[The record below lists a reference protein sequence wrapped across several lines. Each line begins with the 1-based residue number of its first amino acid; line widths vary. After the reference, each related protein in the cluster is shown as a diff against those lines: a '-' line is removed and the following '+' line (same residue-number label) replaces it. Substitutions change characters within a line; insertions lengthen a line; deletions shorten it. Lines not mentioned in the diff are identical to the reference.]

1 MHLHLDGKI
10 RPQLLF
16 PLRMIHLPP
25 VAGSLRLFKRQI
37 IPAVHHLLQPEAVL
51 RLNQLL
57 RLKSAMLADAAAD
70 LQRHI
75 NGRIAEIQEIALPL
89 HQRIGEISLPGPDDP
104 RFPVQLPEILRL
116 IFRAAL
122 IIDQIRMG
130 HVFHQAVR
138 CFQMIFL
145 RQLINPVCER
155 HEFRNLPPS
164 AKVQIGP
171 VIARRVGTLS
181 VVLSG
186 GIGREHRPVRLH
198 VGEHHAQV
206 PHRMVKIFFLP
217 GAGSQIDH
225 GIVVDAVVDRRR
237 PLRVFSVFIAVDA
250 LRQVAFRSFRVFV
263 LSKEIRAHHQT
274 GGDHPAVVGRMEAA
288 AQKPVRRVSGYGVHS
303 VVDLLLISIPLPVPQ
318 IIQAGKQLLQIKAR
332 VRRGMEIALDQVKK
346 PVLMLVPFHEGK
358 PGKNPLCHPFV
369 LKINALFIAVR
380 RRHVL

>member
-1 MHLHLDGKI
+1 
-10 RPQLLF
+10 
-16 PLRMIHLPP
+16 
-25 VAGSLRLFKRQI
+25 
-37 IPAVHHLLQPEAVL
+37 
-51 RLNQLL
+51 
-57 RLKSAMLADAAAD
+57 
-70 LQRHI
+70 
-75 NGRIAEIQEIALPL
+75 
-89 HQRIGEISLPGPDDP
+89 
-104 RFPVQLPEILRL
+104 
-116 IFRAAL
+116 
-122 IIDQIRMG
+122 MG

-138 CFQMIFL
+138 RVQMIFL
-145 RQLINPVCER
+145 RQLIDPVRER
-155 HEFRNLPPS
+155 HEFRNLPLP

-217 GAGSQIDH
+217 GTDSQVDH
-225 GIVVDAVVDRRR
+225 GVVVDAVVDRRR
-237 PLRVFSVFIAVDA
+237 PLRVFSVFVAVDA
-250 LRQVAFRSFRVFV
+250 LRQITFRSFRVFV
-263 LSKEIRAHHQT
+263 LSKEIRAHHKA
-274 GGDHPAVVGRMEAA
+274 GGDHPAMVGRMEAA

-303 VVDLLLISIPLPVPQ
+303 MVDLLLISIPLPVPQ

-358 PGKNPLCHPFV
+358 SGKDPLRHPLI

-380 RRHVL
+380 RRHVF